1 MAACVVGIVLKLAFS
16 SNVRILAGART
27 KGENPRKQFAKS
39 EFSDVWVERISHKEN
54 RVESDL

>member
-1 MAACVVGIVLKLAFS
+1 VVGIVLKLAFS